1 MADDAR
7 QSLPDL
13 DKPGPNWAEGL
24 SETFDFFELLR
35 RLEQRSGLF
44 GHSG

>member
-13 DKPGPNWAEGL
+13 ARPAPTEAEPL
-24 SETFDFFELLR
+24 SEGYDFFELLR
-35 RLEQRSGLF
+35 RLEQRR
-44 GHSG
+44 

>member
-13 DKPGPNWAEGL
+13 DKVDLGQTEGL
-24 SETFDFFELLR
+24 SEAFDFFELLR
-35 RLEQRSGLF
+35 RLEQKGGLF
-44 GHSG
+44 G